1 MEEVLRTNDAVLL
14 SYVEALLADAGIAA
28 VVLDANM
35 SVLEGSIGVLPRRVL
50 VASGDAA
57 EARRLIVDA
66 ERGAA
71 SGLDGTSDG

>member
-35 SVLEGSIGVLPRRVL
+35 SVLEGSTSTRDPGGTQSVLST
-50 VASGDAA
+50 ASISAGPAKPWPGFRDDA
-57 EARRLIVDA
+57 
-66 ERGAA
+66 
-71 SGLDGTSDG
+71 S